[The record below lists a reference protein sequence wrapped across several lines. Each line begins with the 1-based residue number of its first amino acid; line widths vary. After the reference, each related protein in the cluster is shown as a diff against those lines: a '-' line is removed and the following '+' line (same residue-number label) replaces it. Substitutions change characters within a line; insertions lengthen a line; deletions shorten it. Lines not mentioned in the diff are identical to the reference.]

1 LPTPHDVPAQT
12 FIAKLAQYV
21 KDNVDQVTPLPWA
34 PYAKT
39 GTYSTQQPQDPN
51 WWYTR
56 CASLLRKTYIKG
68 PIGVERLRAQY
79 SRRKDCGT
87 RPEHVRKGA
96 GNVNRKLFQQL
107 EAAGLVENTKGEG
120 RTLTREG
127 RRLLDT
133 IATEVKTELEKK
145 VPELAKY

>member
-1 LPTPHDVPAQT
+1 MPTPHDVPAQT
-12 FIAKLAQYV
+12 YITKLAQYI
-21 KDNVDQVTPLPWA
+21 KENVDQVTPLPWST
-34 PYAKT
+34 YAKT
-39 GTYSTQQPQDPN
+39 GSYATRQPQDPN

-68 PIGVERLRAQY
+68 PIGVEKLRAEY

-96 GNVNRKLFQQL
+96 GSVNRKLFQQL
-107 EAAGLVENTKGEG
+107 EAAGLVANTKGEG
-120 RTLTREG
+120 RTLTSQG

-133 IATEVKTELEKK
+133 IATEVKTELAKK
-145 VPELAKY
+145 MPELAKY